1 MSPAQAQRLTF
12 LLLCGCS
19 LAGPAPAQ
27 EDILLPEVKVKA
39 RKPDGRTDA
48 QRIAPTTTVNRER
61 MDRWQASTVFEAAE
75 GVPGVSLNGGPRS
88 AGTLFNIRGY
98 SDPEDVMVKLD
109 GAQKSFEKYRF
120 GGTFLEPE
128 LLKSFEVTRGS
139 DVLQGS
145 GNLGGTVS
153 ATTRDAADFLK
164 PGQRAGLRLKY
175 GTGSVNDEIARTGI
189 GFARPTQRLDL
200 LVAATRRNSGDYR
213 TGEGTVL
220 EDSAI
225 DQRSLL
231 AKGTYFVTDALSATL
246 SALTLA
252 DATLQPFDATA
263 GQPGL
268 FGTVRREVDD
278 RTNTA
283 TLRFNPGSRWVDLTF
298 VAGHART
305 QVADECRP
313 GRCVFSNPITGV
325 VRDTF
330 DFDVT
335 TLDTRNTAR
344 FATGMVAHTL
354 TLGVQYVRNRREV
367 SRVTENQSL
376 NDTRYPGGFNPAQPP
391 GTRTTLGVALVDDLT
406 WGNFSLVPGLRWD
419 LNQVEAA
426 GGTKARLDQF
436 GQSSLVTVRETTRSL
451 TAGYRPGGGAW
462 LLGYRYVEGF
472 RPPSIDEYF
481 IQGAFGR
488 CIPFFLGS
496 AAPPSGICGD
506 LYVPER
512 ASTHELSVGLSSW
525 QPLPGVSAEARLVWF
540 RNYRRNLLFSL
551 RATSPGVVEQPGWE
565 DRGGVEAEAGFTG
578 RHFFGNAAWTRI
590 EGEVFDGV
598 RITDLFNVPGETVSI
613 TLGARAAQNR
623 LDVGFRVRD
632 VSARTVVIG
641 LAPGSVPILGTQD
654 GFRLLD
660 LFLGYRPYQQVE
672 FRVALDNALN
682 EAYFLNNGFGGGI
695 GAPAPGRNLRLSVAA
710 QF

>member
-200 LVAATRRNSGDYR
+200 LVAATRRTSGDYR
-213 TGEGTVL
+213 TADGTTL
-220 EDSAI
+220 ADSAI
-225 DQRSLL
+225 DQRSVL
-231 AKGTYFVTDALSATL
+231 AKGTYFATDALSLTL
-246 SALTLA
+246 SSSRLT
-252 DATLQPFDATA
+252 DESLQAFDATA
-263 GQPGL
+263 GQPGV
-268 FGTVRREVDD
+268 FGTVRRTVDD
-278 RTNTA
+278 RTDTA
-283 TLRFNPGSRWVDLTF
+283 TLRYAPGSRWIDVTA
-298 VAGHART
+298 VAGLSQTRVT
-305 QVADECRP
+305 DLCRP
-313 GRCVFSNPITGV
+313 GTCLFANPITGDV
-325 VRDTF
+325 LDTF
-330 DFDVT
+330 DFDGT
-335 TLDTRNTAR
+335 TLDARNAAR
-344 FATGMVAHTL
+344 IDTGAVVHAVTI
-354 TLGVQYVRNRREV
+354 GAQYVRNRREV
-367 SRVTENQSL
+367 TRVTENAAI
-376 NDTRYPGGFNPAQPP
+376 NDRQYPGGFNPAQPP
-391 GTRTTLGVALVDDLT
+391 GTRTTVGIALVDAMS
-406 WGNFSLVPGLRWD
+406 WGDFSLAPGLRWD
-419 LNQVEAA
+419 YNQVEAE
-426 GGTKARLDQF
+426 GGTAVRLDSF
-436 GQSSLVTVRETTRSL
+436 GQPSVVAVRETTRSL
-451 TAGYRPGGGAW
+451 TAGYRPAGGAW

-481 IQGAFGR
+481 TQGAFGR
-488 CIPFFLGS
+488 CIPPLLGS
-496 AAPPSGICGD
+496 STPPSRICGD

-512 ASTHELSVGLSSW
+512 ASTHELSLGLSPW
-525 QPLPGVSAEARLVWF
+525 QPAPGVTAEARAVLF
-540 RNYRRNLLFSL
+540 RNYRRNLLLSL
-551 RATSPGVVEQPGWE
+551 RETSPGIVEQPGWE
-565 DRGGVEAEAGFTG
+565 DRQGVELEAGFDS
-578 RHFFGNAAWTRI
+578 RHVFGNAAYTRI

-598 RITDLFNVPGETVSI
+598 RVTDLFNVPGETVSF

-623 LDVGFRVRD
+623 LDVGFRVRN

-641 LAPGSVPILGTQD
+641 LAPGNVPILGTQD
-654 GFRLLD
+654 GYRLLD
-660 LFLGYRPYQQVE
+660 LFLGFRPHPAVE
-672 FRVALDNALN
+672 VRVALDNATN
-682 EAYFLNNGFGGGI
+682 EAYFLNNGFGGAI